1 MKKTI
6 IASMV
11 SLAAISMFA
20 SYATA
25 ATGQVKFLGAVTA
38 TTCALTP
45 TVSGS
50 GNSIIQLPDAATNAA
65 GTAVTFTLKAD
76 ATSGCTGL
84 TAAQTATISWMGDL
98 NTKGFMNQGGSA
110 TDAWVT
116 LTTVNSKTNPQQTI
130 TSANQSTDFAG
141 NVINTT
147 GAQFKA
153 VLNGGATAGDFRSVA
168 AFAVAYK

>member
-25 ATGQVKFLGAVTA
+25 ATGDVQFIGAVTA

-45 TVSGS
+45 EIAGS
-50 GNSIIQLPDAATNAA
+50 SNPIIQLKDVATNAT
-65 GTAVTFTLKAD
+65 GTAVDFTLKANGT
-76 ATSGCTGL
+76 AGCTGL
-84 TAAQTATISWMGDL
+84 DNSKTAEIAWMGQFNSEGL
-98 NTKGFMNQGGSA
+98 MNQGGSA
-110 TDAWVT
+110 TGAWVK
-116 LTTVNSKTNPQQTI
+116 LTAVNSKTPNTDI
-130 TSANQSTDFAG
+130 TAASPSASFAG
-141 NVINTT
+141 DAIKNT

>member
-25 ATGQVKFLGAVTA
+25 ATGDVQFIGAVTA

-45 TVSGS
+45 EIAGS
-50 GNSIIQLPDAATNAA
+50 SNPIIQLKDVATSGA
-65 GTAVTFTLKAD
+65 GTAVTFTLKAGS
-76 ATSGCTGL
+76 AAGCQSLDNTK
-84 TAAQTATISWMGDL
+84 TAEISWMGQFNSEGL
-98 NTKGFMNQGGSA
+98 MNQGGSA
-110 TDAWVT
+110 TGAWVK
-116 LTTVNSKTNPQQTI
+116 LTAVNSQTANTDITAASPSATFGGDVIKTN
-130 TSANQSTDFAG
+130 
-141 NVINTT
+141 
-147 GAQFKA
+147 GAQFSATLK
-153 VLNGGATAGDFRSVA
+153 GGSVAGDFRSVA